1 MSGYNFVAERPVER
15 YRKSDLSFVAAVII
29 LTGLGL
35 FTLYFCSQNYAGR
48 IFRDTLY
55 FVRRQSISIAVGT
68 AGFILFASLRMDAVR
83 RLLPIMMGAALILCL
98 LTFVPGISVE
108 KNGARRWI
116 ALPFLFTLQPS
127 EVVKFVLI
135 LFLANLFDK
144 QAASPADGERSLLP
158 SVVVLLL
165 FVTLVLLQKDLSTS
179 IFIFFVCFL
188 MFFAAGLRIRW
199 ILPVMIAA
207 IPVIVLFITSEQ
219 YRIERIIA
227 FLRPEEGAHTINYQ
241 SLTAKRAIS
250 AGGFW
255 GNGIGS
261 GLVHSN
267 RIPEV
272 QADYIFAGW
281 IEAMGLFGA
290 GIYFLSLGFFAWR
303 GFLAAFTCKNR
314 FASYA
319 SFGFIF
325 MISAQSLLN
334 CAVVCGA
341 VPNTGIPLPFFS
353 LGGSS
358 VISTLCMC
366 GFVVNAS
373 RITSEEDADA
383 EEGGET
389 GYAERMG
396 AYE

>member
-1 MSGYNFVAERPVER
+1 M
-15 YRKSDLSFVAAVII
+15 
-29 LTGLGL
+29 
-35 FTLYFCSQNYAGR
+35 
-48 IFRDTLY
+48 
-55 FVRRQSISIAVGT
+55 
-68 AGFILFASLRMDAVR
+68 
-83 RLLPIMMGAALILCL
+83 
-98 LTFVPGISVE
+98 
-108 KNGARRWI
+108 
-116 ALPFLFTLQPS
+116 
-127 EVVKFVLI
+127 
-135 LFLANLFDK
+135 
-144 QAASPADGERSLLP
+144 
-158 SVVVLLL
+158 VVLLL

>member
-83 RLLPIMMGAALILCL
+83 RLLPIMMGGALVLCL

-179 IFIFFVCFL
+179 
-188 MFFAAGLRIRW
+188 IRW